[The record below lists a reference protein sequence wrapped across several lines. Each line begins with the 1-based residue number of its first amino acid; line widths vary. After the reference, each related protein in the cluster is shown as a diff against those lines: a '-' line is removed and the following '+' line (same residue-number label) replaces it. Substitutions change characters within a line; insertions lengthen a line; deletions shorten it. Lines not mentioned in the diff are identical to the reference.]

1 MSISETA
8 FPKIK
13 PLTAANYQTWKGD
26 VEYVLREKKLW
37 RIVSGLEPSPAASAT
52 TPTVAESTA
61 IVSPTPAPSVELL
74 TWLEKADQAIGV
86 IGRLMSENLRHHIQQ
101 YTEDPAAPWKH
112 LNDTFGQNTAANIG
126 RLRRE
131 LTSIK
136 FDSSKSTMADHLARI
151 EQLAHDIGVAERPLT
166 KSEIAVAMLQSM
178 PPDYTVIVQV
188 IQGADKGTYLVY
200 IYNKLVDE
208 EQH

>member
-74 TWLEKADQAIGV
+74 TWLEKAD
-86 IGRLMSENLRHHIQQ
+86 
-101 YTEDPAAPWKH
+101 
-112 LNDTFGQNTAANIG
+112 
-126 RLRRE
+126 
-131 LTSIK
+131 
-136 FDSSKSTMADHLARI
+136 
-151 EQLAHDIGVAERPLT
+151 
-166 KSEIAVAMLQSM
+166 
-178 PPDYTVIVQV
+178 
-188 IQGADKGTYLVY
+188 
-200 IYNKLVDE
+200 
-208 EQH
+208 

>member
-13 PLTAANYQTWKGD
+13 PLTAAKYQTWKGD
-26 VEYVLREKKLW
+26 VEYILREKKLW
-37 RIVSGLEPSPAASAT
+37 RIVSGLEPSPAASAN

-101 YTEDPAAPWKH
+101 YTEDPAAAWKH
-112 LNDTFGQNTAANIG
+112 LNDTFGQNTAASIR

-166 KSEIAVAMLQSM
+166 KS
-178 PPDYTVIVQV
+178 
-188 IQGADKGTYLVY
+188 
-200 IYNKLVDE
+200 
-208 EQH
+208 